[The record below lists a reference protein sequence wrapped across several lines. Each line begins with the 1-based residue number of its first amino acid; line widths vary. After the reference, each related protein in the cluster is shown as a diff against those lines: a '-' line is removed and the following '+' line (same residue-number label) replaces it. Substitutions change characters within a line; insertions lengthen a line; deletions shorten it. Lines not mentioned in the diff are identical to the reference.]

1 MHLNTFSTIQLI
13 FPTRNLRRLRL
24 WEEYF
29 LRYDCTAL
37 AQQAKTLDHDMIDQ
51 EPIAVS
57 LLVHTVCSCAAG
69 RLRSLY
75 MSTTEWQWR
84 VKLECLLVL
93 SNSNSIGR
101 ATKTPYTVSISFTY
115 LVKLM
120 WLTLRLR
127 ICSIVSNTYNSDLK
141 VL

>member
-1 MHLNTFSTIQLI
+1 MPLIVHLNTFSTIQLI

-37 AQQAKTLDHDMIDQ
+37 AQQAKTLDHDMVDQ

-57 LLVHTVCSCAAG
+57 LLVECVLVGCI
-69 RLRSLY
+69 RSLY
-75 MSTTEWQWR
+75 MTTTEWQWS
-84 VKLECLLVL
+84 VKLECML
-93 SNSNSIGR
+93 SNSNSIGS
-101 ATKTPYTVSISFTY
+101 ATKTPYTVSILFTY
-115 LVKLM
+115 LVKRM
-120 WLTLRLR
+120 WHTLHVR